1 MSHIDS
7 YVAECC
13 RMIDRARLVQRHYPD
28 ARLRDLFPDGDRVWC
43 AAGAQ
48 QHATGVDVLIAKN
61 TLGQPAAFFCA
72 YHEIRE
78 REGED
83 GEVRARVY
91 SDDWPAKVEDWDL
104 AARMR
109 SDPELLA
116 ATLRALRRE
125 R

>member
-1 MSHIDS
+1 MSSVDS
-7 YVAECC
+7 YVAECE
-13 RMIDRARLVQRHYPD
+13 RMIARARLVQRHYPE
-28 ARLRDLFPDGDRVWC
+28 ARLRDLLPDGGRVWC
-43 AAGAQ
+43 ASGAQ
-48 QHATGVDVLIAKN
+48 QHANGVDILIGKN

-83 GEVRARVY
+83 EEVRARVY

-116 ATLRALRRE
+116 TTLRALRRE

>member
-1 MSHIDS
+1 MLPALTIAEA
-7 YVAECC
+7 VALLVW
-13 RMIDRARLVQRHYPD
+13 MAQDRG
-28 ARLRDLFPDGDRVWC
+28 RDVGDRMLESAKWC
-43 AAGAQ
+43 ASGAQ
-48 QHATGVDVLIAKN
+48 QHANGVDILLGKN

-83 GEVRARVY
+83 EEVRARVY

-116 ATLRALRRE
+116 NTLRALRRE